1 LNVDRKR
8 ETRASFAIDPGEE
21 GGVAMLDRLK
31 RRWRALFRKEQLE
44 RELEDELRF
53 HLERETAQ
61 NLRNG
66 MNPDDAHYSALKSFG
81 PMERSKEECRDARR
95 VRFIEEFVQ
104 DVRYGKRLLAKNP
117 GVTLI
122 AIVTLA
128 LGIGANTAI
137 FTVVNAF
144 LLRPLPYGEP
154 DRLVMVDSQH
164 RGQSIGVSFSDY
176 EDWRRQNNVFDDLA
190 FFNLRWNA
198 NLEFGTE
205 TETLNLTFGTANLF
219 STLQVAPLLGHGPT
233 AGGSDTVILS
243 HGLWQRRFGSDP
255 SIVGR
260 QLRIDGRGLTVTGV
274 MPPGFRFPFQSDLWW
289 LSDRFFNRQ
298 TRSWRID
305 QTIGRLKPGVSPE
318 QAQAEMREIAAR
330 LEQVYPDTNAEVTAT
345 VIPLRDFWFGKLRRS
360 FWLLL
365 GACGFVLLIACANV
379 ANLLMTQATVR
390 ERELA
395 VRAALGASQGRLIRQ
410 SISEALLLVSIACA
424 AGIALGW
431 WGLRMLVALL
441 PAELLPFFVKIELD
455 GRALTFT
462 LLISVLTALFVGV
475 IPALRTASVD
485 LDQSLKEGGK
495 SGTGA
500 GMQRIRGVLV
510 VTEIALAVV
519 LLAGAGLMLRSFARL
534 QNTSPGFTAEGV
546 LHLEINPTYL
556 RQEDY
561 RVEFMSRRYQ
571 QLLQQVATVPG
582 VIAVAANNDLPF
594 VGQKPWY
601 RGEFS
606 IEGQSTEDVK
616 HNPIVNYQAVSPDY
630 FRVMEIPLLRGR
642 VFTDRDTYRPDGH
655 RDVAIISQRL
665 AERMWPNADPL
676 GKRINCDD
684 NGAGCAEIVGIVGDV
699 KHNSLV
705 DEVGYDLYSACYQSY
720 SKQTHFV
727 ARTQGDPMSFAND
740 IQRAIWQVA
749 PDTGVFN
756 IKPVTRLSANTIW
769 QSRVWGLLLGIF
781 SGIALMLATAGIYGV
796 MAYFVTQRTREIGIR
811 IAMGAQWRD
820 VLKLILKSGMLL
832 VAIGLTIGLAGALAL
847 TRLMATLLFEISPT
861 DPITFA
867 AVALSVIVA
876 ALLACYI
883 PARRAT
889 KVDPLIALRYE

>member
-1 LNVDRKR
+1 
-8 ETRASFAIDPGEE
+8 
-21 GGVAMLDRLK
+21 MLHRIT
-31 RRWRALFRKEQLE
+31 RRWRALFRKEELE

-53 HLERETAQ
+53 HLEHETAQ
-61 NLRNG
+61 NVRNG
-66 MNPDDAHYSALKSFG
+66 MNPDDARCSALKSFG

-95 VRFIEEFVQ
+95 VRLLEEFIQ
-104 DVRYGKRLLAKNP
+104 DVRYGKRLLLKNP
-117 GVTLI
+117 TVTLI
-122 AIVTLA
+122 AILTLA

-137 FTVVNAF
+137 FSVVNAF
-144 LLRPLPYGEP
+144 LLRPLPYGDP
-154 DRLVMVDSQH
+154 DRLVMVDSQQ
-164 RGQSIGVSFSDY
+164 RGESVGVSFADY
-176 EDWRRQNNVFDDLA
+176 EDWRRQNNVFADLA

-198 NLEFGTE
+198 NLEFPNE

-219 STLQVAPLLGHGPT
+219 STLQVAPLLGTGPT
-233 AGGSDTVILS
+233 TGDTDTVLLS

-255 SIVGR
+255 GIVGR
-260 QLRIDGRGLTVTGV
+260 QLRIDGHSLTVMGV

-289 LSDRFFNRQ
+289 LNDRYFVRQ

-305 QTIGRLKPGVSPE
+305 QAIARLKPGVSVE
-318 QAQAEMREIAAR
+318 QAHAEMKEIAAR
-330 LEQVYPDTNAEVTAT
+330 LAQAYPDTNAEVTAT
-345 VIPLRDFWFGKLRRS
+345 VVPLRDFWFGKLRRS

-365 GACGFVLLIACANV
+365 GACGFVLLIACTNV

-395 VRAALGASQGRLIRQ
+395 LRAALGASQGRLIRQ
-410 SISEALLLVSIACA
+410 SLSEALLLVLIACVS
-424 AGIALGW
+424 GIVLGALS
-431 WGLRMLVALL
+431 LRVLVALL
-441 PAELLPFFVKIELD
+441 PQELLPFFVKIELD
-455 GRALTFT
+455 GRVLTFT
-462 LLISVLTALFVGV
+462 LLISVLTALFVGL

-500 GMQRIRGVLV
+500 AMQRMRGLLV

-519 LLAGAGLMLRSFARL
+519 LLAGAGLMLRSFTRL
-534 QNTSPGFTAEGV
+534 QNTSPGFTAENV
-546 LHLEINPTYL
+546 LHLEVNPTYY

-582 VIAVAANNDLPF
+582 VVAVAANSDLPF

-601 RGEFS
+601 RGELSIQGQS
-606 IEGQSTEDVK
+606 IEEQKG
-616 HNPIVNYQAVSPDY
+616 NPLVNYQAVSPDY
-630 FRVMEIPLLRGR
+630 FRVMQIPLLHGR
-642 VFTDRDTYRPDGH
+642 VFTDRDNVRPGGH
-655 RDVAIISQRL
+655 RDVAIVNRAL

-684 NGAGCAEIVGIVGDV
+684 DGAGCAEIVGIVGDV

-705 DEVGYDLYSACYQSY
+705 DEVGYDLYYACYQSY

-727 ARTQGDPMSFAND
+727 ARTQGDPRTLAND
-740 IQRAIWQVA
+740 IQRAIWQVS

-756 IKPVTRLSANTIW
+756 VMPLTRLSANTIW
-769 QSRVWGLLLGIF
+769 QSRVWGLLLGVF
-781 SGIALMLATAGIYGV
+781 SGIALVLATAGIYGV
-796 MAYFVTQRTREIGIR
+796 MAYFVTQRTREIGVR
-811 IAMGAQWRD
+811 IALGAQWRD
-820 VLKLILKSGMLL
+820 VMKLIFSNGMLL
-832 VAIGLTIGLAGALAL
+832 VTVGLIVGLAGALAL
-847 TRLMATLLFEISPT
+847 TRLMTTLLFEVSPT
-861 DPITFA
+861 DPVTFF
-867 AVALSVIVA
+867 AVAFCVILA

-889 KVDPLIALRYE
+889 KVDPLVALRYE

>member
-1 LNVDRKR
+1 
-8 ETRASFAIDPGEE
+8 
-21 GGVAMLDRLK
+21 MLDQLKMRL
-31 RRWRALFRKEQLE
+31 
-44 RELEDELRF
+44 
-53 HLERETAQ
+53 
-61 NLRNG
+61 
-66 MNPDDAHYSALKSFG
+66 
-81 PMERSKEECRDARR
+81 
-95 VRFIEEFVQ
+95 IEEFLQ
-104 DVRYGKRLLAKNP
+104 DLRYGKRLLAKNP

-144 LLRPLPYGEP
+144 LLRPLPYGDP
-154 DRLVMVDSQH
+154 DRLVMVDSQY
-164 RGQSIGVSFSDY
+164 RGQSSGVSFADF

-198 NLEFGTE
+198 NLEFGAE

-219 STLQVAPLLGHGPT
+219 STLQVAPSLGHGPT
-233 AGGSDTVILS
+233 AGDTDTVLLS

-255 SIVGR
+255 AIVGR
-260 QLRIDGRGLTVTGV
+260 QLRIDGHSLTVIGV

-289 LSDRFFNRQ
+289 LNDRYFDRQNRG
-298 TRSWRID
+298 WRID

-318 QAQAEMREIAAR
+318 QAHTEMREIAAR
-330 LEQVYPDTNAEVTAT
+330 LAQTYPDTNAEVTAT

-379 ANLLMTQATVR
+379 ANLLLTQATVR

-395 VRAALGASQGRLIRQ
+395 LRAALGASHGRLIRQ
-410 SISEALLLVSIACA
+410 SLSEALLLVTIGCV
-424 AGIALGW
+424 GGVALGAW
-431 WGLRMLVALL
+431 SLRLLVALV

-455 GRALTFT
+455 GRALIFT
-462 LLISVLTALFVGV
+462 LLISIVTALFVGL

-485 LDQSLKEGGK
+485 LDHSLKEGGRF
-495 SGTGA
+495 GTSPK
-500 GMQRIRGVLV
+500 MQRIRGLLV
-510 VTEIALAVV
+510 IAEIALAVV
-519 LLAGAGLMLRSFARL
+519 LLAGAGLMLRSFMQL

-546 LHLEINPTYL
+546 LHLEINPTYQ

-571 QLLQQVATVPG
+571 LLLQQVATVPG
-582 VIAVAANNDLPF
+582 VIAVAANSDLPF

-606 IEGQSTEDVK
+606 LEGQSGDEQK
-616 HNPIVNYQAVSPDY
+616 QNPLVNHQAVSPDY

-642 VFTDRDTYRPDGH
+642 VFSDHDTVRPDRH
-655 RDVAIISQRL
+655 RDVAIINRRL
-665 AERMWPNADPL
+665 AERMWPNADPI
-676 GKRINCDD
+676 GKRINCGDD
-684 NGAGCAEIVGIVGDV
+684 GVGCAEIVGIVGDV

-705 DEVGYDLYSACYQSY
+705 DEAGYDLYSSCYQSY

-727 ARTQGDPMSFAND
+727 ARTQGDPMTLAKE

-756 IKPVTRLSANTIW
+756 VMPVSRLSANTIW
-769 QSRVWGLLLGIF
+769 QSRVWGLLLAIF
-781 SGIALMLATAGIYGV
+781 SGIALVLAAAGIYGV
-796 MAYFVTQRTREIGIR
+796 MAYFVTQRTREIGVR
-811 IAMGAQWRD
+811 IALGAQWSD
-820 VLKLILKSGMLL
+820 VLKMILRSGMTL
-832 VAIGLTIGLAGALAL
+832 VIIGLAIGLAGALAL
-847 TRLMATLLFEISPT
+847 TRLMTTLLFEVSPT
-861 DPITFA
+861 DPITFGV
-867 AVALSVIVA
+867 VALCVILA
-876 ALLACYI
+876 TLLACYI

-889 KVDPLIALRYE
+889 KVDPIVALRYD

>member
-1 LNVDRKR
+1 MFDRIKR
-8 ETRASFAIDPGEE
+8 I
-21 GGVAMLDRLK
+21 
-31 RRWRALFRKEQLE
+31 
-44 RELEDELRF
+44 
-53 HLERETAQ
+53 
-61 NLRNG
+61 
-66 MNPDDAHYSALKSFG
+66 FG
-81 PMERSKEECRDARR
+81 D
-95 VRFIEEFVQ
+95 FLQ

-122 AIVTLA
+122 AIITLA
-128 LGIGANTAI
+128 LGIGANTTI
-137 FTVVNAF
+137 FSVVNAF
-144 LLRPLPYGEP
+144 LLRPLPYGNP
-154 DRLVMVDSQH
+154 DRLVMVDSQQ
-164 RGQSIGVSFSDY
+164 RGQSVGVSFADY

-198 NLEFGTE
+198 NLELGNE

-219 STLQVAPLLGHGPT
+219 STLQVTPLLGTGPT
-233 AGGSDTVILS
+233 AEGSNTVLLS
-243 HGLWQRRFGSDP
+243 HGLWQRRFASDP
-255 SIVGR
+255 AIVGR
-260 QLRIDGRGLTVTGV
+260 QLRIDGTSLTVIGV
-274 MPPGFRFPFQSDLWW
+274 MPPDFRFPFQSDLWW
-289 LSDRFFNRQ
+289 LSDRYFNRQ
-298 TRSWRID
+298 TRDWRID
-305 QTIGRLKPGVSPE
+305 QAIARLKPGISPE
-318 QAQAEMREIAAR
+318 QAQAEMKEIAAR
-330 LEQVYPDTNAEVTAT
+330 LAQTYPDTNAEVTAA
-345 VIPLRDFWFGKLRRS
+345 VVPLRDFWFGKLRRS

-395 VRAALGASQGRLIRQ
+395 LRAALGASQGRLIRQ
-410 SISEALLLVSIACA
+410 SLSEALLLVSIACA
-424 AGIALGW
+424 GGIVLGA
-431 WGLRMLVALL
+431 WGLRLLTALL
-441 PAELLPFFVKIELD
+441 PEELLPFFVKIELD

-462 LLISVLTALFVGV
+462 LALSVLTALFVGL

-495 SGTGA
+495 AGTST
-500 GMQRIRGVLV
+500 GMQRLRGLLV

-534 QNTSPGFTAEGV
+534 QNTSPGFTADGV
-546 LHLEINPTYL
+546 LHLEINPTYR

-561 RVEFMSRRYQ
+561 RVEFMSRHYQ

-606 IEGQSTEDVK
+606 IAGQSREDQK
-616 HNPIVNYQAVSPDY
+616 QNPLVNYQAVSPDY
-630 FRVMEIPLLRGR
+630 FRVMQIPFLRGR
-642 VFTDRDTYRPDGH
+642 VFTDRDNVKPGGH
-655 RDVAIISQRL
+655 RDVAIISRRL
-665 AERMWPNADPL
+665 AERIWPNADPI
-676 GKRINCDD
+676 GKRVNCDD
-684 NGAGCAEIVGIVGDV
+684 SGAGCAEVVGIVGDV

-705 DEVGYDLYSACYQSY
+705 DDFGYDFYYSSFQSY
-720 SKQTHFV
+720 AKQTHFV
-727 ARTQGDPMSFAND
+727 ARTHGDPMALANE
-740 IQRAIWQVA
+740 IQRAIWQAA

-756 IKPVTRLSANTIW
+756 VMTVTRLSTNTIW
-769 QSRVWGLLLGIF
+769 QSRIWGLLFAIF
-781 SGIALMLATAGIYGV
+781 SAVALVLAAAGIYGV

-811 IAMGAQWRD
+811 IALGAQWRD
-820 VLKLILKSGMLL
+820 VIKLILRNGMFL

-847 TRLMATLLFEISPT
+847 TRLMTTLLFEVSPT
-861 DPITFA
+861 DPITFG

-889 KVDPLIALRYE
+889 KVDPLVALRYE